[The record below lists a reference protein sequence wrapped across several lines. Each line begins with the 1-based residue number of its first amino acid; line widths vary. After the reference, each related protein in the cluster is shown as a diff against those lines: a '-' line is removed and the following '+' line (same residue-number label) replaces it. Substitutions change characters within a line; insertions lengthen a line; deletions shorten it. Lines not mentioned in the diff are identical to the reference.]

1 MSDPI
6 NDPATDERICS
17 GGDNENTNST
27 TAQSPDPISGTAN
40 TQVNWHG
47 DPRYFQSGDKAGT
60 LKPAHRDSAPREM
73 TSTTAK
79 PFDNTA
85 SVSKQARTDG
95 ATMPARA
102 VKTKAMPKG
111 KTATKAADGVPDHV
125 TAAAMYN
132 MLLVASCRII
142 SDEYEQTPEVEKA
155 TIKAAC
161 EYFETTGITLPPWVG
176 LLGVTALNLGAAF
189 KTPKGKSRLA
199 HGWDN
204 VKAWWLTRGKHHG

>member
-1 MSDPI
+1 
-6 NDPATDERICS
+6 
-17 GGDNENTNST
+17 
-27 TAQSPDPISGTAN
+27 
-40 TQVNWHG
+40 
-47 DPRYFQSGDKAGT
+47 
-60 LKPAHRDSAPREM
+60 M

-79 PFDNTA
+79 PFDNTG
-85 SVSKQARTDG
+85 SVSKQARTEG
-95 ATMPARA
+95 ATMPART
-102 VKTKAMPKG
+102 VKTKAKPKG
-111 KTATKAADGVPDHV
+111 KTATKAADEVPDHV

-132 MLLVASCRII
+132 MMLVGSCRII

-189 KTPKGKSRLA
+189 KTPKGKSKLA
-199 HGWDN
+199 RGWDN